1 MEKKVFLFV
10 DSFFAKVDK
19 IFLLNRNVEPFM
31 GFWACVGGFIES
43 NETPQEAL
51 RREFKEE
58 TNLDVEIGIISLIDL
73 KKHQTE

>member
-1 MEKKVFLFV
+1 MWSHFL
-10 DSFFAKVDK
+10 
-19 IFLLNRNVEPFM
+19 
-31 GFWACVGGFIES
+31 GFWACVGGFIKS